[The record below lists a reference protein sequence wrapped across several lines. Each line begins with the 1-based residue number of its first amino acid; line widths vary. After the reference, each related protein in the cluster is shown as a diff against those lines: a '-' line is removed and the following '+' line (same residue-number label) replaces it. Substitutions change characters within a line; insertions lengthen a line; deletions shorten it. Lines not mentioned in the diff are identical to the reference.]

1 MELFNSRSFTLVLV
15 LLLLLI
21 GVTGCAKTADRDANA
36 TATASQSEK
45 ISAGASPVG
54 GGVDV
59 ISNAGEIGKALGC
72 IFAPQN
78 CEKIQNG
85 VE

>member
-1 MELFNSRSFTLVLV
+1 MELFNSRRFIVV
-15 LLLLLI
+15 LLVVLLYI

-45 ISAGASPVG
+45 ISAGASQG
-54 GGVDV
+54 SAGVDV
-59 ISNAGEIGKALGC
+59 ISNAEAVGKMLGC

-78 CEKIQNG
+78 CDRNGNG